1 MRAFLSFPVLLKF
14 QEKSRALPKKNAFE
28 IKEMS
33 ENINDTRSKTELGS
47 VEDLLRRYRTTPNE
61 RTLASESPNT
71 TNEENVIIAPGQ
83 EKTSALILSYEFCEQ
98 QLFYRVLPI
107 GKLSYNTPQDIATSP
122 AWYFNQILLNVN

>member
-1 MRAFLSFPVLLKF
+1 
-14 QEKSRALPKKNAFE
+14 
-28 IKEMS
+28 MS

-47 VEDLLRRYRTTPNE
+47 VEDLLRRYRTAPNE